1 MQKNKHPWF
10 LVALGTVSMT
20 LAGCSNVATFEVQ
33 LPTLVPL
40 SEFNERYTEANP
52 IEINFWTGFGAA
64 VSQSIDAGITQFQ
77 AAYPNIKVT
86 HTSKGGYDNL
96 LKAINLSVTS
106 RSYPQIAV
114 GYPDHFANYIRS
126 SIQLALDPFIESEEY
141 GLDINDFVADYMPEN
156 QSFQFD
162 EQGNPYTLGLPF
174 NKSTE
179 VMVANQTF
187 FTFMASLDDS
197 ILIPQTW
204 ADVRTVGEK
213 ILNEMKTTTDM
224 DGDAGIFGKK
234 VYYSSQDAAYRVY
247 KDGVTAP
254 AGYALV
260 LDFSSVIEEE
270 FRPFSYDSMANFFI
284 TATRQWGGTYTE
296 MGEDITEGFI
306 RFNSSTVAT
315 MLDFFKDLHD
325 DHILAIPISFGET
338 SYNSA
343 PFRGNKSVLTI
354 SSSAGVFNNVPSA
367 GAFQVTIH
375 PVPYENAARKFVISQ
390 GTNMALF
397 TNRDADKVLASWLF
411 MRYMTTH
418 PGNTQ
423 FSVGAG
429 YYPSTE
435 SGLNSSFYQGYLA
448 STNVNASD
456 KSKIDSAIVNA
467 NEYGD
472 AEKGWIKF
480 VDPGF
485 VGSSD
490 IREQVDTVFPILFYG
505 KDGEM
510 LTAQEVLDFVQS
522 NLSRYV
528 EAA

>member
-1 MQKNKHPWF
+1 MQKNQKY
-10 LVALGTVSMT
+10 VIAALGTLSMA

-40 SEFNERYTEANP
+40 AEFNERYTEENP

-64 VSQSIDAGITQFQ
+64 VSQSIDTGITQFQ
-77 AAYPNIKVT
+77 SAYPNIKVT

-106 RSYPQIAV
+106 RSYPQVAV

-126 SIQLALDPFIESEEY
+126 SVQLALDPLIESEEY
-141 GLDINDFVADYMPEN
+141 GLDLSDIVADYMPEN
-156 QSFQFD
+156 QSYQFD

-187 FTFMASLDDS
+187 FAFMASLDET
-197 ILIPQTW
+197 IVVPQTW
-204 ADVRTVGEK
+204 ANVRTVGEK
-213 ILNEMKTTTDM
+213 ILSRMATTLDM
-224 DGDAGIFGKK
+224 DGEAGVFGKK
-234 VYYSSQDAAYRVY
+234 IYYSSADEAYRVY
-247 KDGVTAP
+247 KDGVTP
-254 AGYALV
+254 PNGWSLV
-260 LDFSSVIEEE
+260 LDFSSVIEAE

-284 TATRQWGGTYTE
+284 TAVRQWGGTYTE

-306 RFNSSTVAT
+306 RFNNDTVAS
-315 MLDFFKDLHD
+315 MLDFFKELHY

-367 GAFQVTIH
+367 GAFQVSIH
-375 PVPYENAARKFVISQ
+375 PVPFENASRKFVISQ

-472 AEKGWIKF
+472 LTKGWIKF

>member
-1 MQKNKHPWF
+1 MMKSNKAW
-10 LVALGTVSMT
+10 VALLGTFTMAV
-20 LAGCSNVATFEVQ
+20 AGCSNVATYEVQ
-33 LPTLVPL
+33 LPDVIEL
-40 SEFNERYTEANP
+40 SSLDKYTEANP

-64 VSQSIDAGITQFQ
+64 VSQSIEAGITQFQ
-77 AAYPNIKVT
+77 TAYPNIKVT

-106 RSYPQIAV
+106 RSYPQVAV

-141 GLDINDFVADYMPEN
+141 GLNIDDFVADYMPEN
-156 QSFQFD
+156 QSYQFD

-187 FTFMASLDDS
+187 FNFMAFLDET
-197 ILIPQTW
+197 IVIPQTW
-204 ADVRTVGEK
+204 AQVRSSGEK
-213 ILNEMKTTTDM
+213 ILNQMNALEDE

-234 VYYSSQDAAYRVY
+234 VYYSSANEDYQVL

-254 AGYALV
+254 SGYTLV
-260 LDFSSVIEEE
+260 LDFSAVLESE

-284 TATRQWGGTYTE
+284 TATRQWGQTYTE
-296 MGEDITEGFI
+296 MGEDITKGYI
-306 RFNSSTVAT
+306 RFNTPEVAS
-315 MLDFFKDLHD
+315 MLDYFKELHD
-325 DHILAIPISFGET
+325 DKILAIPISFGET

-375 PVPYENAARKFVISQ
+375 PLPYENASRKFVISQ

-423 FSVGAG
+423 FAVGAG
-429 YYPSTE
+429 YYPATE

-472 AEKGWIKF
+472 FEKGWVKF

-490 IREQVDTVFPILFYG
+490 IREQIDTIFPILFYG
-505 KDGEM
+505 KDGET
-510 LTAQEVLDFVQS
+510 LTSAEVLAFVQS
-522 NLSRYV
+522 NLSRYI
-528 EAA
+528 EAQ